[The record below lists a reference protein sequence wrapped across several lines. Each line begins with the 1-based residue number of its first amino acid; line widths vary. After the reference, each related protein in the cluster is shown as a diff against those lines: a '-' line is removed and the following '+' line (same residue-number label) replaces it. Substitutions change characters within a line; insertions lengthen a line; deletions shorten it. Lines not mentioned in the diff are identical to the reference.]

1 MIKLMREGAHKYP
14 WLLKSMMGILA
25 IAFVVGMGWWG
36 FTDSQSNAIASV
48 GELPIS
54 REEYRRAYEN
64 TYRYY
69 KDNVQGD
76 FKEETL
82 KQFVLDGLIHS
93 RLWTLAA
100 KDMGVTVSPAELRDD
115 IVRRPDF
122 QKNGQFDPDL
132 YRRLL
137 AANRL
142 TPALFESMHATEL
155 LREKARMMVRDSVA
169 LTPAEIAEA
178 QTLLARQTQ
187 TEASGQPAQTANER
201 LLQDFLFQKQ
211 QRALMAYQ
219 EALKANVPIQVH
231 KEML

>member
-14 WLLKSMMGILA
+14 WVLKSIMGILA

-36 FTDSQSNAIASV
+36 FSDTQTNAIASV
-48 GELPIS
+48 GDQQIT
-54 REEYRRAYEN
+54 RDEYRRAYEN

-82 KQFVLDGLIHS
+82 KQFVLDGLIHGK
-93 RLWTLAA
+93 LWTLAA
-100 KDMGVTVSPAELRDD
+100 KDMGVTVSPDDLRDD
-115 IVRRPDF
+115 IIKRPDF

-137 AANRL
+137 VANRL
-142 TPALFESMHATEL
+142 TPALFESMHAVEL
-155 LREKARMMVRDSVA
+155 LREKARTIVRDSVA
-169 LTPAEIAEA
+169 LTPNEIAEA
-178 QTLLARQTQ
+178 NTLLARQAQPEPSTQ
-187 TEASGQPAQTANER
+187 NGPSANER

-219 EALKANVPIQVH
+219 EALKAKVPIQIH

>member
-1 MIKLMREGAHKYP
+1 MIKLMREGARKYP
-14 WLLKSMMGILA
+14 WLLKSIMGGLA

-36 FTDSQSNAIASV
+36 FTDSQSNGIASV
-48 GELPIS
+48 GDLPIS

-93 RLWTLAA
+93 KLWTLAA

-142 TPALFESMHATEL
+142 TPALFESMHAIEL
-155 LREKARMMVRDSVA
+155 LREKARMIVRDSVA

-187 TEASGQPAQTANER
+187 PESSGQPAQTANER

-219 EALKANVPIQVH
+219 EALKVKVPIQVH

>member
-1 MIKLMREGAHKYP
+1 MIKLMREGAHNYP
-14 WLLKSMMGILA
+14 WLLKSIMGILA
-25 IAFVVGMGWWG
+25 IAFIVGMGWWG
-36 FTDSQSNAIASV
+36 FSESQTNAIASV
-48 GELPIS
+48 GDLPIS
-54 REEYRRAYEN
+54 RDEYRRAYEN

-69 KDNVQGD
+69 KENVQGD
-76 FKEETL
+76 FKEDTL

-93 RLWTLAA
+93 KLWTLAA
-100 KDMGVTVSPAELRDD
+100 KDMGVTVSPTELRDD

-122 QKNGQFDPDL
+122 QKNGQFDPEL

-142 TPALFESMHATEL
+142 TPALFESMHTSEL
-155 LREKARMMVRDSVA
+155 LREKARTLVRDSVA

-178 QTLLARQTQ
+178 QTLLARQPESPGQ
-187 TEASGQPAQTANER
+187 TAQTANER
-201 LLQDFLFQKQ
+201 VLQDFLFQKQ

-219 EALKANVPIQVH
+219 EALKAQVAIQIH

>member
-14 WLLKSMMGILA
+14 WLLKSIMGVLA

-36 FTDSQSNAIASV
+36 FTDSQANGIASV
-48 GELPIS
+48 GDLAIS

-93 RLWTLAA
+93 KLWSLAA

-122 QKNGQFDPDL
+122 QKNGQFDPEL

-155 LREKARMMVRDSVA
+155 LREKARMIVRDSVA

-187 TEASGQPAQTANER
+187 TQSSGQPAQAANER

-219 EALKANVPIQVH
+219 EALKAKVPIQVH

>member
-36 FTDSQSNAIASV
+36 FTDSQSNGIASV
-48 GELPIS
+48 GDLPIS
-54 REEYRRAYEN
+54 QDEYRRAYEN

-187 TEASGQPAQTANER
+187 TEASGQAAQTANER

>member
-14 WLLKSMMGILA
+14 WLLKSMMGVLA
-25 IAFVVGMGWWG
+25 IAFIVGMGWWG
-36 FTDSQSNAIASV
+36 FTDSQTDGIASV
-48 GELPIS
+48 GDLSVS
-54 REEYRRAYEN
+54 RDEYRRAYEN

-82 KQFVLDGLIHS
+82 KQFVLDGLIQS
-93 RLWTLAA
+93 KLWTLAA
-100 KDMGVTVSPAELRDD
+100 QDLGVTVSPAELRDD
-115 IVRRPDF
+115 ILRRPDF

-142 TPALFESMHATEL
+142 TPSLFESLHTTEL
-155 LREKARMMVRDSVA
+155 LREKARMIVRDSVA
-169 LTPAEIAEA
+169 LTPAEITEA
-178 QTLLARQTQ
+178 QTLMARQSQ
-187 TEASGQPAQTANER
+187 TESSGQAAQTANER

-219 EALKANVPIQVH
+219 EALKAKVPIQIH